1 MPPSERARI
10 AATSTGRS
18 GLTGTVDELTGLAAD
33 GLTRMLLPDP
43 ARFPQT
49 ARRSA
54 DGTRLVAEGQN
65 TRYAAIVALGLAR
78 VDPGVQNAVLA
89 GNTVAALTGQA
100 ADDALHGDD
109 PGAVALAAW
118 AAAETGTPPPDA
130 LLDRLTAILDGPGPI
145 PTVDYAWALTA
156 AVATPDLPDRDRRC
170 AAAADRLQSVQ
181 GPDGLFPHLIP
192 PGAQN
197 RLRAHI
203 GCFADQVY
211 PIQALARF
219 AAATTDRKS
228 LDAADRCAARI
239 VALQGDAGQWWWHY
253 DARTGEIVEGYPV
266 YSVHQ
271 HAMGPMALLDL
282 VEARTVLGDPGD
294 AGLLAAAERGMAWL
308 DSHPESAEP
317 LIDPGLGVV
326 WRKVGRREPR
336 KAVRTVRAVTTSVR
350 PGFRLGPLDQ
360 LFPPGPV
367 DYECR
372 PYELGWL
379 LYAWYGDGLV
389 RRLAQD
395 PYRMGDDRA

>member
-1 MPPSERARI
+1 
-10 AATSTGRS
+10 
-18 GLTGTVDELTGLAAD
+18 
-33 GLTRMLLPDP
+33 
-43 ARFPQT
+43 
-49 ARRSA
+49 
-54 DGTRLVAEGQN
+54 
-65 TRYAAIVALGLAR
+65 
-78 VDPGVQNAVLA
+78 
-89 GNTVAALTGQA
+89 
-100 ADDALHGDD
+100 
-109 PGAVALAAW
+109 
-118 AAAETGTPPPDA
+118 
-130 LLDRLTAILDGPGPI
+130 
-145 PTVDYAWALTA
+145 
-156 AVATPDLPDRDRRC
+156 
-170 AAAADRLQSVQ
+170 
-181 GPDGLFPHLIP
+181 
-192 PGAQN
+192 
-197 RLRAHI
+197 
-203 GCFADQVY
+203 DQVY